1 MFEYL
6 NGIVAFKRP
15 EYSGIDVN
23 GIGYKVYTSL
33 KTYDKISVGEKVK
46 IYIYNYIKE
55 DAFKLV
61 GFLEEGER
69 ELFEML
75 IGVSGVGLSLALAIL
90 STFSMNDLREIVLN
104 EDYKTLKK
112 VPKLGEKKSQQ
123 VIIDLKSKIKKLNL
137 LSIEGFEEKS
147 NINLIEDELY
157 LALEALGYSKKEI
170 DKLISPEEIREFT
183 NIEDAIKGVLK
194 KIQKRSWFFWEKYI
208 S

>member
-55 DAFKLV
+55 DTFKLV

-194 KIQKRSWFFWEKYI
+194 KIQKRS
-208 S
+208 

>member
-1 MFEYL
+1 MFEYIK
-6 NGIVAFKRP
+6 GRVEYKRP
-15 EYSGIDVN
+15 EYLALDVN
-23 GIGYKVYTSL
+23 GIGYKIYISL
-33 KTYDKISVGEKVK
+33 KTYDRIVVGEEIKV
-46 IYIYNYIKE
+46 YIYNVIKE

-61 GFLEEGER
+61 GFIEER
-69 ELFEML
+69 EREIFEML

-90 STFSMNDLREIVLN
+90 STFSIDNLREIVLA

-147 NINLIEDELY
+147 NINLIEDELF

-170 DKLISPEEIREFT
+170 EKLITKEEIKSFT
-183 NIEDAIKGVLK
+183 TIEDAIKGVLK
-194 KIQKRSWFFWEKYI
+194 KIQKRS
-208 S
+208 

>member
-194 KIQKRSWFFWEKYI
+194 KIQKRS
-208 S
+208 

>member
-33 KTYDKISVGEKVK
+33 KTYDKINVGEKVK

-194 KIQKRSWFFWEKYI
+194 KIQKRS
-208 S
+208 

>member
-183 NIEDAIKGVLK
+183 NIEDAIKGILK
-194 KIQKRSWFFWEKYI
+194 KIQKRS
-208 S
+208 

>member
-183 NIEDAIKGVLK
+183 NIEDTIKGVLK
-194 KIQKRSWFFWEKYI
+194 KIQKRS
-208 S
+208 